1 MRLFSYVKKKYACIF
16 YKHCFSD
23 DKYLCGSKFL
33 SMSEEEKDG
42 ESGRSAYARRG
53 MRNHIIYRAKI
64 LKTEDYCGIPRV
76 STPPNLG
83 NSRNVTVP
91 ARLP

>member
-1 MRLFSYVKKKYACIF
+1 ME
-16 YKHCFSD
+16 KH
-23 DKYLCGSKFL
+23 LRGSKFL
-33 SMSEEEKDG
+33 PTSEEEGDG

-53 MRNHIIYRAKI
+53 MRNRIIYRAKI

>member
-1 MRLFSYVKKKYACIF
+1 MNTFFVAANRKTFTRIKILTKNF
-16 YKHCFSD
+16 
-23 DKYLCGSKFL
+23 
-33 SMSEEEKDG
+33 EEEDG

-53 MRNHIIYRAKI
+53 MRNRIIYRAKI

-91 ARLP
+91 VRLP